1 MLESI
6 LENIGVG
13 IAGLGILGFIGTL
26 FDERPNDGVIGI
38 CIFMIALGWFIANL
52 GSYDH
57 LHQLSGV
64 LRDRM
69 LFLDLAEAY

>member
-52 GSYDH
+52 GS
-57 LHQLSGV
+57 
-64 LRDRM
+64 
-69 LFLDLAEAY
+69 